1 MKNNKITG
9 IILIILV
16 AFACIL
22 NFLPRAN
29 YAYPLHVDEYVHF
42 QYANHLSNNA
52 PEYFGGDKITLENGF
67 HVLLA
72 TLNSFGITYLIIFR
86 FLPILFTVI
95 LCLCVFVTT
104 RRIFN
109 AESGLF
115 AVLFI
120 ALLNS
125 TPAIIGPMFLVP
137 LTIGMILISIGA
149 YFLDINSKLFV
160 FVLASLLIIHPPS
173 ALAYFIIINI
183 FFVKERKNFVK
194 NISYEALAF
203 LIALPLYIPTFMQKG
218 AESVNNLNFTS
229 IIPPLFIPRFLGYFA
244 ILVIGIG
251 IYYSSM
257 KKRYDLIYYV
267 LSFLFLV
274 LLFYKLDIEFFVPY
288 ARTLMY
294 LFLIFSILFGYG
306 SYKLSSIGKNKNI
319 KIAIA
324 LALIVIFVLT
334 ALPSKIDST
343 RYVYQVMNDRDFKAF
358 NFIKDNTAKEAIVIS
373 EPWKANALTP
383 FAERLVYSR
392 IVQGP
397 NEFYE
402 NRNKE
407 IKKFFDD
414 GCVDLEFLK
423 ENNISVVYGN
433 CTNSKLKEVYDN
445 VFTVN
450 R

>member
-1 MKNNKITG
+1 ML
-9 IILIILV
+9 LIGKALM
-16 AFACIL
+16 
-22 NFLPRAN
+22 
-29 YAYPLHVDEYVHF
+29 
-42 QYANHLSNNA
+42 
-52 PEYFGGDKITLENGF
+52 
-67 HVLLA
+67 
-72 TLNSFGITYLIIFR
+72 IFR
-86 FLPILFTVI
+86 FLPILFTI
-95 LCLCVFVTT
+95 MLCLCVFVTT

-109 AESGLF
+109 KESGLF

-137 LTIGMILISIGA
+137 LTIGMILISTGI
-149 YFLDINSKLFV
+149 YFLEINSKLFV
-160 FVLASLLIIHPPS
+160 LVLASLLIIHPPS
-173 ALAYFIIINI
+173 ALAYSIIINI
-183 FFVKERKNFVK
+183 FFIREKNFVK
-194 NISYEALAF
+194 NISYEVLAF

-218 AESVNNLNFTS
+218 ADSVNNLNFVS

-244 ILVIGIG
+244 VLIIGIG

-257 KKRYDLIYYV
+257 RKRYDLIYYA

-306 SYKLSSIGKNKNI
+306 CYKLVNMGQNKPI

-324 LALIVIFVLT
+324 LALVVIFVLT

-343 RYVYQVMNDRDFKAF
+343 RYVYQVMNDKDYKAF
-358 NFIKDNTAKEAIVIS
+358 NFIKENTLKESIVVADT
-373 EPWKANALTP
+373 WKANAITP
-383 FAERLVYSR
+383 IVERQVYSR

-407 IKKFFDD
+407 IKKFFGD
-414 GCVDLEFLK
+414 GCSDMDFLK

-433 CTNSKLKEVYDN
+433 CSNSKLKEVYPN
-445 VFTVN
+445 VFLY
-450 R
+450 